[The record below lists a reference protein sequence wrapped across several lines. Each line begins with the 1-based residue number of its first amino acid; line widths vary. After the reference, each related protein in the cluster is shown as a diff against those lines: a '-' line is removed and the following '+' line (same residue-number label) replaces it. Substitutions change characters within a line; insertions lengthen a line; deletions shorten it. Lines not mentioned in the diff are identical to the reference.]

1 MFLSLEDDIVSNLEH
16 DGSEMSV
23 SSSPTNVQNGFE
35 IKGSIWS
42 TFVNWTSNRV
52 IKLADIPLSK

>member
-1 MFLSLEDDIVSNLEH
+1 MMFLSLEDDIVSNLEH

-35 IKGSIWS
+35 INGSI
-42 TFVNWTSNRV
+42 
-52 IKLADIPLSK
+52 

>member
-1 MFLSLEDDIVSNLEH
+1 MMFLSLEDDIVSNLEQ

-23 SSSPTNVQNGFE
+23 SSSPTKMQKGFE

-42 TFVNWTSNRV
+42 TLVN
-52 IKLADIPLSK
+52 